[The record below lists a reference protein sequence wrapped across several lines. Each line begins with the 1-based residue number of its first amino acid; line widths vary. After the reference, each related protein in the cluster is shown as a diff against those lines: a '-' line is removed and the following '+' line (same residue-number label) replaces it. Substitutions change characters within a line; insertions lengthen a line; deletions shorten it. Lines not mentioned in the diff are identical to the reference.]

1 MPPKT
6 NTSGTGQFDAGL
18 SAFGLT
24 DLPELKVDWSK
35 GWSDDGEDL
44 APLKQ
49 TLETYTGVREAIST
63 YLTTASAVAETARVD
78 WNAAWDS
85 SATDPWLKL
94 LSLLGGTG
102 APEFLPGVIA
112 DAAGDAASP
121 EGYGKK
127 NGGGSG
133 GTSTS
138 GSGTT
143 TGGGSTTASGSGTT
157 TITTTTGTLTLL
169 WQALKPPVGDAT
181 APTDPYYANWQWGL
195 NKTYGV
201 NVLKAWQNYTGQGIK
216 VGVIDDGF
224 DYTHSDLKNG
234 YLGSLDYDA
243 TNGGSDAFGVSTDKH
258 GTTVAGVIGAAR
270 DGTGLIG
277 VAYDA
282 GIAGFRISYGTGGG
296 PSQINDAFAHAR
308 AAGMDVVNSSWGYTT
323 AFTDNFKN
331 PSFAGSKTEFIN
343 DVMYGRG
350 GLGMNIVFAGG
361 NARSSGDNVNY
372 HNYQNSPYVI
382 TVGAIDSAGKVASF
396 SSPGAALLVSAP
408 GTGIYSDDRA
418 GAAGYSSGDYVS
430 VAGTSYAAP
439 FVSGIVALMLEAN
452 PNLGYRDVQQ
462 ILAYSAKL
470 TDPTS
475 AGWKTNAAQD
485 WNGGGLHFNHD
496 YGFGLVDATAAVRLA
511 ESWQTQATYANLS
524 TIKAVHTDNAAIPD
538 GTGSLASH
546 IVLNSSVTIDKV
558 LVDLNIT
565 HAKASDLVVTLTSPG
580 GTTAVLV
587 ANPAGGTGSGIV
599 FETSANNFWGEDS
612 KGDWTL
618 TVTDKVSGNTGTLNG
633 WTLTTLGD
641 ANAPHVYIYTDE
653 FATAAGAGR
662 SVLLDATGAVSI
674 NTAAVTTGS
683 YLDLRPGATDTIA
696 GRALTID
703 LATIVKSVWA
713 GDGNDIIIANDFGN
727 TIQGGRGNDTIT
739 AGKGVDIL
747 YGGPGSD
754 TIVYAA
760 LSPSADT
767 LMDFGIG
774 DDVIDLRGLF
784 ESLGYGG
791 NDAVADGW
799 VKLEAD
805 ASGTGTAILIDAHDG
820 NGFITLIDVVGVSP
834 ALLKPGVDYL
844 VHA

>member
-1 MPPKT
+1 MPR
-6 NTSGTGQFDAGL
+6 NTDTVGSGRFDAGRN
-18 SAFGLT
+18 AFDLT
-24 DLPELKVDWSK
+24 ALPEPNLDWSK
-35 GWSDDGEDL
+35 DWVGEGEDL
-44 APLKQ
+44 AHLKKV
-49 TLETYTGVREAIST
+49 LGGYTGIREAISS
-63 YLTTASAVAETARVD
+63 YLTTASAVAETARID

-85 SATDPWLKL
+85 PASEPWLKL
-94 LSLLGGTG
+94 YSNLAGNEGPNSLPSMLEDPAGNAGGPEEFARKTRGGTG
-102 APEFLPGVIA
+102 
-112 DAAGDAASP
+112 S
-121 EGYGKK
+121 
-127 NGGGSG
+127 
-133 GTSTS
+133 TSTS
-138 GSGTT
+138 GAGTTSGSAATTTSAAGTT
-143 TGGGSTTASGSGTT
+143 TTTA
-157 TITTTTGTLTLL
+157 TTGTLTTL
-169 WQALKPPVGDAT
+169 WQSLNPPMGDT
-181 APTDPYYANWQWGL
+181 GTPTDTHYYKQWNLSSSSAGI
-195 NKTYGV
+195 
-201 NVLKAWQNYTGQGIK
+201 NVLKAWQNYTAKGVEI
-216 VGVIDDGF
+216 GVIDDGI
-224 DYTHSDLKNG
+224 DYTSTDLAQG
-234 YLGSLDYDA
+234 YLFNLDYDA
-243 TNGGSDAFGVSTDKH
+243 TTGGADAFGTSGDKH

-270 DGTGLIG
+270 DGTGIVG
-277 VAYDA
+277 VAYNA
-282 GIAGFRISYGTGGG
+282 GIAGFRISYGADGG
-296 PSQINDAFAHAR
+296 PAQINDAFAHAR
-308 AAGMDVVNSSWGYTT
+308 ASGMDVVNASWGYTT
-323 AFTDNFKN
+323 PFADNFK
-331 PSFAGSKTEFIN
+331 SSGFSGSKAEFIN

-350 GLGMNIVFAGG
+350 GLGMNIVFAAG
-361 NARSSGDNVNY
+361 NARGAGDNVNY
-372 HNYQNSPYVI
+372 HNYQNSPFVI
-382 TVGAIDSAGKVASF
+382 TVAGVDSAGKVASF
-396 SSPGAALLVSAP
+396 SNPGAAILVSAP
-408 GTGIYSDDRA
+408 GSAYTDDRV
-418 GAAGYSSGDYVS
+418 GSAGYVSGDYISVS
-430 VAGTSYAAP
+430 GTSYAAP
-439 FVSGIVALMLEAN
+439 AVSGVVALMLEAN

-538 GTGSLASH
+538 GTGSVASH
-546 IVLNSSVTIDKV
+546 IVLNSSMTIDKV

-565 HAKASDLVVTLTSPG
+565 HAQASDLVVTLVSPG

-587 ANPAGGTGSGIV
+587 ANPAGGTGTGIV

-653 FATAAGAGR
+653 FAAAAGAGR
-662 SVLLDATGAVSI
+662 AVLLDATGAVSI

-683 YLDLRPGATDTIA
+683 YLDLRPGATDMIA

-754 TIVYAA
+754 TIVYTAV
-760 LSPSADT
+760 SSSADT
-767 LMDFGIG
+767 LMDFQVS

-784 ESLGYGG
+784 ESLGYTGA
-791 NDAVADGW
+791 DAVADGW
-799 VKLEAD
+799 IKLEAD
-805 ASGTGTAILIDAHDG
+805 ASGTGTNILLDAHDG
-820 NGFITLIDVVGVSP
+820 HGFITLIDVIGVSP

-844 VHA
+844 VHV